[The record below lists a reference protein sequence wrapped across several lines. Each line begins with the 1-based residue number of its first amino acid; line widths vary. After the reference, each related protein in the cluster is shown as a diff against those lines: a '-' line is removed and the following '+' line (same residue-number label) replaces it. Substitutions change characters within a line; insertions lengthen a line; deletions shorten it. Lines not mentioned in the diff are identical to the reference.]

1 MNRIIMALTL
11 SALTVACAHN
21 DAGQAYL
28 KSPGRTNPA
37 NEHPSGSA
45 SAFDSTFY
53 IGYVDYFPDTK
64 EFYTALFYKEGHE
77 YPDDELLEAKLDSV
91 ISLDEDWGRER
102 LPMEEARK
110 LLVMSGLDTLSIFNR
125 KHQMISKSALS
136 RVEYLWNGLE
146 SYFIAVYKSDGTL
159 TAQTE
164 ELYGISSHYAGLIGN
179 SFMTEEISDRNLND
193 YLLKKLKISRLVDWD
208 MRHYRITPPSSTY
221 SIISSYSIES
231 NEAYSYLTTL
241 ESDDVRILNQEVN
254 NFHFLNILPVPI
266 QINGKPLL
274 LISAGYP
281 SSDVI
286 WDYLAA
292 YNGSAYDAIDFNRVN
307 VRRVDSDSFDRRIL
321 TSPDMN
327 RLSMVRMNHIET
339 SD

>member
-1 MNRIIMALTL
+1 MNRIIVALTL
-11 SALTVACAHN
+11 SALTLACAHN
-21 DAGQAYL
+21 DAGQTYL
-28 KSPGRTNPA
+28 KSSARTKPA
-37 NEHPSGSA
+37 NEHA
-45 SAFDSTFY
+45 SEISSVFDSTFY
-53 IGYVDYFPDTK
+53 IGYVDYFPETK
-64 EFYTALFYKEGHE
+64 EFYTALFYKDGHE
-77 YPDDELLEAKLDSV
+77 YPDEGLLESKLDSV
-91 ISLDEDWGRER
+91 ISFDEDWGRER

-110 LLVMSGLDTLSIFNR
+110 LLVLSGLDTLSIFNR
-125 KHQMISKSALS
+125 KHQMISKSPLS

-159 TAQTE
+159 TEQTE
-164 ELYGISSHYAGLIGN
+164 ELYGISSHYADLIGN
-179 SFMTEEISDRNLND
+179 SFMTEEVSDLKLND
-193 YLLKKLKISRLVDWD
+193 YVLKKLKISRLVDWD

-221 SIISSYSIES
+221 SIISSYSMES
-231 NEAYSYLTTL
+231 NEAFSYLTTL
-241 ESDDVRILNQEVN
+241 ESDDVRILNAEVN

-307 VRRVDSDSFDRRIL
+307 VKRVDADSSDREIL
-321 TSPDMN
+321 SSPDMN
-327 RLSMVRMNHIET
+327 RLSMARMQSH
-339 SD
+339 